1 MTPPI
6 ESLEGLYGL
15 TFTDRE
21 KALITA
27 LPGALTP
34 IDAQRAYLL
43 KLALQRLYCP
53 GCNGIT
59 CRLAACTLRERF
71 SEMETGPATG
81 WGAIPDDSYECPL
94 CTARLKYHMSLIAG
108 FDFFTLQPGQTILVP
123 DVPPT
128 PGAPR

>member
-1 MTPPI
+1 MGYWEQDEEGHSFALGSGMIWGDTPA
-6 ESLEGLYGL
+6 
-15 TFTDRE
+15 D
-21 KALITA
+21 
-27 LPGALTP
+27 
-34 IDAQRAYLL
+34 
-43 KLALQRLYCP
+43 
-53 GCNGIT
+53 
-59 CRLAACTLRERF
+59 RF